1 MVMNIYVA
9 VKEYPDGRKQ
19 YRLLQASD
27 DELAR
32 VQAGW
37 TRLVKVDSVRS
48 GIAEIANADV

>member
-1 MVMNIYVA
+1 MNIYVP

-27 DELAR
+27 DELPC
-32 VQAGW
+32 VQADW